1 MDPHAPPDP
10 GPRAA
15 HVWRAE
21 PHEAAV
27 VADLLVAFRNHL
39 GFEWPSDDSF
49 LASVERLIEDPAT
62 EYLLGAAQPDTPAAG
77 VVQLRY
83 RWSVWR
89 AAEDCELEDLFVSPR
104 ARRGGLGRAL
114 VAATI
119 ERALARGCR
128 RIKLDTAERNDAAVP
143 LYRSFGFSDEAYEGG
158 RAMLL
163 RLALD

>member
-1 MDPHAPPDP
+1 MDPHAPPDS
-10 GPRAA
+10 A
-15 HVWRAE
+15 HVWRAK
-21 PHEAAV
+21 PREAAA
-27 VADLLVAFRNHL
+27 VAALLVEFRNHL
-39 GFEWPSDDSF
+39 GFDWPSDNAF

-62 EYLLGAAQPDTPAAG
+62 DYLLAAASAGAPAAG

-89 AAEDCELEDLFVSPR
+89 AAEDCELEDLFVSAQ

-114 VAATI
+114 LAAAI
-119 ERALARGCR
+119 ERARERGVR
-128 RIKLDTAERNDAAVP
+128 RIALDTAERNEAAVA

-163 RLALD
+163 RLRLA

>member
-1 MDPHAPPDP
+1 MTT
-10 GPRAA
+10 A

-21 PHEAAV
+21 PPEAEQ
-27 VADLLVAFRNHL
+27 VAALLIGFRNHL
-39 GFEWPSDDSF
+39 GFDWPSDEAF

-62 EYLLGAAQPDTPAAG
+62 EYLLGAPQTAAPAAG
-77 VVQLRY
+77 VVQLRF

-89 AAEDCELEDLFVSPR
+89 AAEDCELEDLFVFPQ

-114 VAATI
+114 VAAAI
-119 ERALARGCR
+119 ARARERGCR
-128 RIKLDTAERNDAAVP
+128 RIALDTAERNEAAVP

>member
-1 MDPHAPPDP
+1 MTT
-10 GPRAA
+10 A

-21 PHEAAV
+21 PHEAEAV
-27 VADLLVAFRNHL
+27 AGLLVAFRNHL
-39 GFEWPSDDSF
+39 GFDWPSDRAF
-49 LASVERLIEDPAT
+49 LASVERLIEDTAT
-62 EYLLGAAQPDTPAAG
+62 EYLLGAPQAGAPAAG

-89 AAEDCELEDLFVSPR
+89 AAEDCELEDLFVSAQ

-114 VAATI
+114 LAAAI
-119 ERALARGCR
+119 ERARERGVR
-128 RIKLDTAERNDAAVP
+128 RIALDTAERNEAAVA

-163 RLALD
+163 RLRLA

>member
-1 MDPHAPPDP
+1 MDPHAPPDS
-10 GPRAA
+10 A

-21 PHEAAV
+21 PREAAA
-27 VADLLVAFRNHL
+27 VAALLVEFRDHL
-39 GFEWPSDDSF
+39 GFDRPSDNAF

-62 EYLLGAAQPDTPAAG
+62 EYLLGAPREGAPAVG

-89 AAEDCELEDLFVSPR
+89 AAEDCELEDLFVSAQ
-104 ARRGGLGRAL
+104 ARRGGVGRAL
-114 VAATI
+114 LAAAI
-119 ERALARGCR
+119 GRARERGVR
-128 RIKLDTAERNDAAVP
+128 RIALDTAERNEAAVA

-163 RLALD
+163 RLRLA

>member
-1 MDPHAPPDP
+1 MP
-10 GPRAA
+10 A

-21 PHEAAV
+21 PHEAAS
-27 VADLLVAFRNHL
+27 VAALLVAFRNHL
-39 GFEWPSDDSF
+39 GFDRPPDEAF
-49 LASVERLIEDPAT
+49 LASVERIIVDSDA
-62 EYLLGAAQPDTPAAG
+62 EYLLGAPSNGAPAAG

-89 AAEDCELEDLFVSPR
+89 DAEDCELEDLFVSAQ

-114 VAATI
+114 LAAAI
-119 ERALARGCR
+119 ERARARGCR
-128 RIKLDTAERNDAAVP
+128 RIALDTAERNTAAVA

-163 RLALD
+163 RLRL

>member
-1 MDPHAPPDP
+1 MDTHAPPDS
-10 GPRAA
+10 A

-21 PHEAAV
+21 PREAGAV
-27 VADLLVAFRNHL
+27 AALLVEFRNHL
-39 GFEWPSDDSF
+39 GFDWPSDNAF

-62 EYLLGAAQPDTPAAG
+62 EYLLGAPLEDAPAVG

-89 AAEDCELEDLFVSPR
+89 AAEDCELEDLFVSAQ
-104 ARRGGLGRAL
+104 ARRGGVGRAL
-114 VAATI
+114 LAAAI
-119 ERALARGCR
+119 ERARERGAR
-128 RIKLDTAERNDAAVP
+128 RIALDTAERNEAAVA

-163 RLALD
+163 GLRLA

>member
-1 MDPHAPPDP
+1 MDPHAPPDS
-10 GPRAA
+10 A

-21 PHEAAV
+21 PREAAA
-27 VADLLVAFRNHL
+27 VAALLVEFRNHL
-39 GFEWPSDDSF
+39 GFDWPSDNAF

-62 EYLLGAAQPDTPAAG
+62 EYLLGAPLEDAPAVG

-89 AAEDCELEDLFVSPR
+89 AAEDCELEDLFVSAQ
-104 ARRGGLGRAL
+104 ARRGGVGRAL
-114 VAATI
+114 LAAAI
-119 ERALARGCR
+119 ERARERGAR
-128 RIKLDTAERNDAAVP
+128 RIALDTAERNEAAVA

-163 RLALD
+163 RLRLA

>member
-1 MDPHAPPDP
+1 MDPHAPPDS
-10 GPRAA
+10 A

-21 PHEAAV
+21 PREAAA
-27 VADLLVAFRNHL
+27 VAALLVEFRNHL
-39 GFEWPSDDSF
+39 GFDWPSDNAF

-62 EYLLGAAQPDTPAAG
+62 DYLLAAASAGAPAAG

-89 AAEDCELEDLFVSPR
+89 AAEDCELEDLFVSAQ

-114 VAATI
+114 LAAAI
-119 ERALARGCR
+119 ERARERGVR
-128 RIKLDTAERNDAAVP
+128 RIALDTAERNEAAVA

-163 RLALD
+163 RLRLA